1 MLVILEAICSA
12 VAWFAADRWT
22 KSLVD
27 RRLAV
32 DVISLG
38 RVGSLRR
45 IVSRRQHRSSNNIVL
60 ISIWCGALVCA
71 ILLRLRLGWF
81 DGHAAA
87 LGLGAAFGGAAG
99 NLFDVIRDRPIIDF
113 IDLSFWPAF
122 NMADVAIVVGLL
134 TAFFVP

>member
-81 DGHAAA
+81 DGHVAA

-99 NLFDVIRDRPIIDF
+99 NLFDVIRGRPIIDF
-113 IDLSFWPAF
+113 IDLPFWPAF
-122 NMADVAIVVGLL
+122 NVADVAIVVGLL